1 MIINS
6 KSLLAVLSLV
16 FLIRAMMPV
25 GFMPDFSG
33 KHAIQI
39 CSGTEIKTII
49 VDDDGKPSPTN
60 HQKTPCP
67 YSFLSAAINSPDT
80 DLPTIETPALM
91 EISTSPTIQAL
102 DPIHFQISPPSRAPP
117 SLIA

>member
-1 MIINS
+1 MIGN
-6 KSLLAVLSLV
+6 KSLLAVLTLV

-39 CSGTEIKTII
+39 CSGTEIKTIV
-49 VDDDGKPSPTN
+49 VDDNGAPIPADHK
-60 HQKTPCP
+60 KRVCP
-67 YSFLSAAINSPDT
+67 YSFLSTAFNEPVVYA
-80 DLPTIETPALM
+80 PTIEIPVLTLTDTLPAIL
-91 EISTSPTIQAL
+91 AL
-102 DPIHFQISPPSRAPP
+102 DTHRFLLSPPSRAPP